1 MQPVTDSYRK
11 RLKQR
16 ESFRE
21 IDFSNDLTLRKKY
34 RLFSTDTLKSTE
46 PKKLK
51 ITQNSSHPVSSRTT
65 EPVPSTSKQE
75 DLFCSQKPRRT
86 VSDSSKD
93 IKAGAY
99 VHVKGKR
106 KAPPP
111 PSTSSGQSSTAV
123 TPRSTYGRRK
133 KRPAPPPPID
143 TQVTNNSAQ
152 LSTTSLLDDKDIRAI
167 IEGTRFNFDF
177 DIATPGTSNVTTGN
191 NNSHSMPKATTS
203 TGSEMSAAKRLTE
216 EQKQHLIESVVK
228 ATSPDKMKDDSEST
242 PIPTPSSSM
251 SNVPSFMMDENVLTM
266 DKGAY
271 KFCKPERQE
280 NDLGL
285 DMLDGNERPNT
296 PVSPLSPRPWYKRP
310 ANVHKDYSLIP
321 FKRDIFLK
329 TIDRRKNKGEK
340 NKLEDDLPE
349 VPYCRNSLLEN
360 GNKLNLFARLRE
372 NRSEMNSQN
381 KQEKRRSGIGIPN
394 ISELDREAAEILG
407 QNNPL
412 KPVEELVSRQKEI
425 NRLDSVEDEHEQ
437 SPPRSAKDLISK
449 FEAQTNNSL
458 GKVTVNPIFSKEAG
472 SSGNKSTTASPV
484 MKVKHQK
491 ETGLDS
497 KPTPTNVDSFFKS
510 WKCPYCTLENPS
522 WKIVCLACDKLKPCD
537 SVQKYFGS
545 GQGPVRPQDGTM
557 NKKEDRNKN
566 GVKDEWDRKREKVL
580 KYFRPNASPKGSN
593 TSLNE
598 NPILKS
604 ETTDKQT
611 KSNLLT
617 KSASETSM
625 FGNCSS
631 NPTRKSSSPNRGL
644 GSPALGLRR
653 LVLERT
659 REKSIEKQKRRE
671 EAEKVDNGKVTQ
683 ISIKYAVS
691 EVKASP
697 LTKVENEYAQI
708 APKYEQKPEPK
719 EEISFSTD
727 VLNAI
732 LANSAANT
740 SSNVKVGTTQVNGK
754 PVTDSLTSTNEDL
767 KQSNRDDI
775 QSWIT
780 QPVHLSS
787 VTKTEGK
794 EEFKPKPPEII
805 NNSLTSKLS
814 PSKDNSIHQTSQDH
828 LEIKYKDT
836 VFARK
841 EVFVTNQAYIAPAS
855 SKESLVDDTKKIETY
870 KKEDIEMMPNEAEKP
885 INVRIPMKT
894 TSAPIKPTDEASI
907 PKKMLVNEH
916 VAPDP
921 LNDPLKYDESVQ
933 GSAEFRAKKRQLSNR
948 EELEREKARL
958 REMIREMNAKALADK
973 YPVLQKKVPPHSDQS
988 TKELQPETSPQQ
1000 PKLGAIKK
1008 FFGNKSE
1015 KVSSAVQTTGI
1026 LKKTDNDEVM
1036 LPTPVIDLSSKDV
1049 KSLETTEDY
1058 ANLPLQPSQLACAN
1072 ISSKKEEEKV
1082 EKAKLR
1088 RQFRSH
1094 KGLDSFKASL
1104 NFPVKSMNRTN
1115 TLVINKLL
1123 RSLETAI
1130 ADGEFDQAANYAME
1144 LAKMKVALSVT
1155 RQKDRP
1161 LSGAMGGDLELEN
1174 IM

>member
-16 ESFRE
+16 ESYRE
-21 IDFSNDLTLRKKY
+21 NDLSNDLTLRKKY

-46 PKKLK
+46 PKKPK
-51 ITQNSSHPVSSRTT
+51 VSNQNPSHPSEKRTT
-65 EPVPSTSKQE
+65 VSVVPSTSKQN
-75 DLFCSQKPRRT
+75 DQFRWQKPRRT
-86 VSDSSKD
+86 VSDSSKE

-111 PSTSSGQSSTAV
+111 PSTSSGQSSTTV
-123 TPRSTYGRRK
+123 TPISTYGRRK
-133 KRPAPPPPID
+133 KRPAPAPPID
-143 TQVTNNSAQ
+143 LQVTNNLAQ

-167 IEGTRFNFDF
+167 IEGTRFNFEF
-177 DIATPGTSNVTTGN
+177 NIAIPSTSKETTGN
-191 NNSHSMPKATTS
+191 SNSYSMPKASTS
-203 TGSEMSAAKRLTE
+203 ADSEVSPAKNLTE

-228 ATSPDKMKDDSEST
+228 ATNPEKMIQDESPRIAT
-242 PIPTPSSSM
+242 HNSSM

-271 KFCKPERQE
+271 KFCKPERHQD
-280 NDLGL
+280 NDVSIDFL
-285 DMLDGNERPNT
+285 DENERPVT

-329 TIDRRKNKGEK
+329 TIDRRKNKNGK
-340 NKLEDDLPE
+340 NKLEEDLPE

-372 NRSEMNSQN
+372 NRSELNSQS
-381 KQEKRRSGIGIPN
+381 KQEKRRSGINIPN
-394 ISELDREAAEILG
+394 ISELDREAAEIIG
-407 QNNPL
+407 QNNTL
-412 KPVEELVSRQKEI
+412 RPVEELVTRQKEI

-458 GKVTVNPIFSKEAG
+458 GKVTVNPIFSKEPAG
-472 SSGNKSTTASPV
+472 KKSTTASPV
-484 MKVKHQK
+484 MKAKSSQDTENSAKATASNV
-491 ETGLDS
+491 TDS
-497 KPTPTNVDSFFKS
+497 IFKS

-545 GQGPVRPQDGTM
+545 M
-557 NKKEDRNKN
+557 NSKKDDDRSKN
-566 GVKDEWDRKREKVL
+566 VAKDEWDRKREKVL
-580 KYFRPNASPKGSN
+580 KYFKPNASPKGSN

-598 NPILKS
+598 NQAMKS
-604 ETTDKQT
+604 DSFDKQ
-611 KSNLLT
+611 KFSNPLT

-625 FGNCSS
+625 LGKESS
-631 NPTRKSSSPNRGL
+631 NHSRKSSSPNRAL

-653 LVLERT
+653 LVLDKF
-659 REKSIEKQKRRE
+659 REKSIEKQKKRE
-671 EAEKVDNGKVTQ
+671 DAEKFENGKVTQ

-697 LTKVENEYAQI
+697 CTKLENEYEQI
-708 APKYEQKPEPK
+708 KPNLEGNYES
-719 EEISFSTD
+719 SFSSD
-727 VLNAI
+727 VLNAVMG
-732 LANSAANT
+732 NSVP
-740 SSNVKVGTTQVNGK
+740 SSKSNLIVDSDK
-754 PVTDSLTSTNEDL
+754 PV
-767 KQSNRDDI
+767 I
-775 QSWIT
+775 
-780 QPVHLSS
+780 
-787 VTKTEGK
+787 KTEVK
-794 EEFKPKPPEII
+794 EHIEAK
-805 NNSLTSKLS
+805 
-814 PSKDNSIHQTSQDH
+814 PSKILNESPHQTSQNH
-828 LEIKYKDT
+828 LEIKYRDT

-855 SKESLVDDTKKIETY
+855 SKESLVDEKSAAMTQKEEDVEQSSIETETPVNV
-870 KKEDIEMMPNEAEKP
+870 KIKMKLKQSVVPTETTNEGAIPAKILKNETSVLPNQNE
-885 INVRIPMKT
+885 
-894 TSAPIKPTDEASI
+894 SI
-907 PKKMLVNEH
+907 
-916 VAPDP
+916 
-921 LNDPLKYDESVQ
+921 SVQ
-933 GSAEFRAKKRQLSNR
+933 DSAEFKAKTRQLSNR

-973 YPVLQKKVPPHSDQS
+973 YPLVQKKLSPDQALKKSEPITDQPNNELKSD
-988 TKELQPETSPQQ
+988 KPPQQ

-1015 KVSSAVQTTGI
+1015 KVSSSVQTSGI
-1026 LKKTDNDEVM
+1026 LKKTDIDDVM
-1036 LPTPVIDLSSKDV
+1036 LPTPVIDISSKDV
-1049 KSLETTEDY
+1049 NSLETK
-1058 ANLPLQPSQLACAN
+1058 PLQLANAN
-1072 ISSKKEEEKV
+1072 IVSKKEEEKV

-1094 KGLDSFKASL
+1094 KGFDNFKASL
-1104 NFPVKSMNRTN
+1104 NFPSKSLSRTN

-1123 RSLETAI
+1123 RSLENAI

-1161 LSGAMGGDLELEN
+1161 LSGAMGGNLELEN